1 MYRSPTILLFML
13 FLSMQGSH
21 AQSIEGCW
29 LSRDSSRTYHI
40 TKEGEFYN
48 CTLISSTRKG
58 EHKKMGE
65 SVLKKIAY
73 YQKENYYAGQIVS
86 LVDGSSAYAKI
97 YFDQEKPALLKF
109 KVYHFFG
116 LLSGT
121 IFWKACSE
129 IK

>member
-1 MYRSPTILLFML
+1 MYRSPTFLLFML
-13 FLSMQGSH
+13 FFSMQGSH

-29 LSRDSSRTYHI
+29 LSRDSSRTYQI

-48 CTLISSTRKG
+48 CSLVNSTRKG
-58 EHKKMGE
+58 EHKKVGE
-65 SVLKKIAY
+65 SVLKKMTHY
-73 YQKENYYAGQIVS
+73 KRGNYYAGQIIS
-86 LVDGSSAYAKI
+86 LVDGSSAYARI
-97 YFDQEKPALLKF
+97 YFDQKKPALLKF

-121 IFWKACSE
+121 IFWKACPE